1 MEMDERER
9 YRIGAS
15 LLMGFAFL
23 LLIAGLLTDQWRY
36 MQTPLFM
43 LSTTCFIGGV
53 FLFVFGGG
61 ESIDARLAS
70 RLSLQGIPALGRIIR
85 NLGGYGVAIFL
96 PPDGPDGKVM
106 QFIPTQ
112 PACRP
117 FFGDGGG
124 FAYHDGSTGTVAH
137 PLAGPVL
144 EDLKR
149 DNELVLPSDYGLLMG
164 AIREVCEDLLSIA
177 DRVDIRRDG
186 DTVIVHLHN
195 YLLYSGCAAL
205 RKESPEVCI
214 LCPCSIC
221 SLIACM
227 IAEGLKCE
235 VNLNCVTQDD
245 PGRSPGMVIRYTLKM
260 GTDEL
265 QS

>member
-1 MEMDERER
+1 METDEHER

-23 LLIAGLLTDQWRY
+23 LLIAALVTDQWRY

-43 LSTTCFIGGV
+43 LSTTCFIGGA
-53 FLFVFGGG
+53 FLFAFGGG
-61 ESIDARLAS
+61 ESVDARLAS
-70 RLSLQGIPALGRIIR
+70 RLSLQAIPALGRIIQ
-85 NLGGYGVAIFL
+85 NLGGYGAAIFL
-96 PPDGPDGKVM
+96 PPDSPDGKVM
-106 QFIPTQ
+106 QFTPTQ

-117 FFGDGGG
+117 FLGDGGG
-124 FAYHDGSTGTVAH
+124 LAYHDGSTGTITH
-137 PLAGPVL
+137 PLAGPVI

-149 DNELVLPSDYGLLMG
+149 DNDLSLPSEYGLLMG
-164 AIREVCEDLLSIA
+164 AIREVCEDLLSVA

-186 DTVIVHLHN
+186 DTVIVNLHN
-195 YLLYSGCAAL
+195 YLLFPGCASL
-205 RKESPEVCI
+205 RKESPEVCM

-235 VNLNCVTQDD
+235 VSLNCITLDD
-245 PGRSPGMVIRYTLKM
+245 TGCSPGMEICYTLKM
-260 GTDEL
+260 DTGE
-265 QS
+265 SHS